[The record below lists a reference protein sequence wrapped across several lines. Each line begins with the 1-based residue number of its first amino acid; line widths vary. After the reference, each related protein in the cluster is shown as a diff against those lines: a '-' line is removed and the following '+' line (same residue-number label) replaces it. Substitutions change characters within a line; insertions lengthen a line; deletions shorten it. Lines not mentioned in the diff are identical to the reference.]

1 MRSSALSHAK
11 LNGGPRFYRKMTGRR
26 GGREMRGRAERSR
39 TREGASGGDEGRE
52 RAIATCGVG
61 LLVGVSRI
69 VVCVCGMD
77 GWSRRRERD
86 GANRKGSAAQAA
98 AVMQNRR
105 EGCATWS
112 CDLAAPIRGCWA
124 AIDVE
129 AIESRCGRSRV
140 EMVY

>member
-61 LLVGVSRI
+61 LLVGVSGI
-69 VVCVCGMD
+69 VECV
-77 GWSRRRERD
+77 GWMAGRD
-86 GANRKGSAAQAA
+86 AAN
-98 AVMQNRR
+98 
-105 EGCATWS
+105 ATV
-112 CDLAAPIRGCWA
+112 L
-124 AIDVE
+124 
-129 AIESRCGRSRV
+129 IEKARLLKQQR
-140 EMVY
+140 